1 MAVPSSGQLSLFGIA
16 MEKIHAAYA
25 EPLPVPLGY
34 VHVGPGMPTNEA
46 DHKIYDSPNNE
57 PINDFYSTNLTVK
70 RSSSPYTDED
80 PFANEFVS
88 QNLPKGTNVLGDI
101 SLAAMQTGAPAAP
114 ALGHRNPTFTSN
126 DGHPVTKLHQA
137 TYLGNLPSN
146 GSVGFSATGAG
157 HDHPAPTVQ
166 SSTVMYIMYIGDSDL
181 SPSISPPTSAAGF
194 HAIAFGFNPSIFQ
207 GGREISL
214 GGPTH
219 TGQYWGTL
227 GPSPLP
233 SPSAEPS
240 NYEGLSFYHPQP
252 NGINTSSPA
261 PHPFPSTAD
270 SDLSMSNFYG
280 YDHDY
285 VAPTPVGVNM
295 TSTAIFTG
303 NQGTGLQTY
312 SVDFSSPSH
321 LGTTTVGHPAT
332 SIYYIVAYKNGAAPG
347 PIQPYQGDIQLT
359 SFQSYGPPSPFG
371 ASYGSNPS
379 DSRTSVSNPPS
390 PTPLNINPLTP
401 STSAGPVV
409 TSYAPKMTTAV
420 ASPSTTNGRWNHR
433 PSGGTP
439 SGGTGVTDPTGYF
452 YTETSGPTVRI
463 NQWFILVNPI
473 GKTGAK
479 LTSDTM
485 NFKFYANGANVG
497 SCFVGL
503 WVDYPNT

>member
-16 MEKIHAAYA
+16 MEKIHADYA

-70 RSSSPYTDED
+70 RSSTPYTDED
-80 PFANEFVS
+80 PFLNEFVS

-101 SLAAMQTGAPAAP
+101 SLTAMQTGAPAAP
-114 ALGHRNPTFTSN
+114 AQGHRNPTFTSN
-126 DGHPVTKLHQA
+126 DGHPVTKLHTA
-137 TYLGNLPSN
+137 TYVGNLPS
-146 GSVGFSATGAG
+146 GGPAGFSAPGAG
-157 HDHPAPTVQ
+157 HDHPSTVQ

-181 SPSISPPTSAAGF
+181 SSDISPPSTAAGY

-219 TGQYWGTL
+219 TGQYWGTT

-233 SPSAEPS
+233 SPAAEPG

-252 NGINTSSPA
+252 NGITTPNTSPY
-261 PHPFPSTAD
+261 PFPSTAN

-280 YDHDY
+280 YDHDF

-295 TSTAIFTG
+295 TSTALFTG

-312 SVDFSSPSH
+312 AVDFSSPSH

-332 SIYYIVAYKNGAAPG
+332 SIYYIVAYKNGGGSPSFT
-347 PIQPYQGDIQLT
+347 GDIQLT
-359 SFQSYGPPSPFG
+359 NFEALGPPSP
-371 ASYGSNPS
+371 SNQTYVPPNPFLPNA
-379 DSRTSVSNPPS
+379 RTSVSAPPS

-409 TSYAPKMTTAV
+409 TSYAPKMTTPMP
-420 ASPSTTNGRWNHR
+420 SSTTGGRWNWR
-433 PSGGTP
+433 PSGKPP
-439 SGGTGVTDPTGYF
+439 SSNTGVTDPTGY
-452 YTETSGPTVRI
+452 YYAETSGPTVRI
-463 NQWFILVNPI
+463 NQWFVLVNPI
-473 GKTGAK
+473 GKTGAQ
-479 LTSDTM
+479 LTSNTM
-485 NFKFYANGANVG
+485 TFKFYANGANVG

>member
-34 VHVGPGMPTNEA
+34 SHVGPGMPANEA
-46 DHKIYDSPNNE
+46 DHKLFDSPNNE
-57 PINDFYSTNLTVK
+57 PINDFYSPHITTQ
-70 RSSSPYTDED
+70 RSSAPFLDED
-80 PFANEFVS
+80 PFTNEFSS
-88 QNLPKGTNVLGDI
+88 QNFPKGINTIGDI
-101 SLAAMQTGAPAAP
+101 SLTAMQTNAKPAQA
-114 ALGHRNPTFTSN
+114 HHNPTFTSN
-126 DGHPVTKLHQA
+126 QGHPVTKLHTA
-137 TYLGNLPSN
+137 TYVGDIPS
-146 GSVGFSATGAG
+146 GGPVGFSAPGAG
-157 HDHPAPTVQ
+157 HDNPATVQ

-181 SPSISPPTSAAGF
+181 NSDISPPGTSAGF

-214 GGPTH
+214 GSPTH
-219 TGQYWGTL
+219 TGQYWGTT

-233 SPSAEPS
+233 SPAAEPS

-261 PHPFPSTAD
+261 PHPFPSTAN

-280 YDHDY
+280 YDHDF
-285 VAPTPVGVNM
+285 VAPTPVGINM
-295 TSTAIFTG
+295 STTALFTG
-303 NQGTGLQTY
+303 NQGTSLQTY
-312 SVDFSSPSH
+312 NVDFSSPTH
-321 LGTTTVGHPAT
+321 LGTNTTGHPAT

-359 SFQSYGPPSPFG
+359 FFQAYGPPSPFQ
-371 ASYGSNPS
+371 APYTSDPSN
-379 DSRTSVSNPPS
+379 SRTSVSNPPS

-401 STSAGPVV
+401 QTNAATVV
-409 TSYAPKMTTAV
+409 SSYAPKLTTAV

-473 GKTGAK
+473 GKTGAQ
-479 LTSDTM
+479 LTDNEM
-485 NFKFYANGANVG
+485 QFKFYANGANVG